1 MFLTNAIYYKNNIH
15 LGLKIMKKTILTTA
29 ILSSILSIS
38 AANAAPVF
46 DANFELNTDATDTE
60 TGDTTYDQN
69 GRVELNA
76 YSKHT
81 AGDNFFAGKG
91 TVLLNTDGE
100 ATVDDAFIQ
109 LGNSTWDFQL
119 GRFEAINLF
128 PLAKDTLI
136 VHVNDDY
143 VYQANKVRGR
153 IGDGG
158 GQIAFHYNANEN
170 LKFEVDT
177 LYGDGDSDQ
186 GDGSAYGDNTTAISG
201 IRPSVTFITDAAT
214 ISLGYESV
222 KYDTTDGATP
232 VATTGK
238 VDLSGYALTANF
250 DVASANVNL
259 SAAFSKDDITDQKIS
274 SFVANMVYGNFGLG
288 VIGSNVDNKTGN
300 DPSMLTTYIAYTVPL
315 LDIENATVTF
325 AGSYSTAD
333 DVAAGDNDKTTA
345 ARVRFNYSF

>member
-1 MFLTNAIYYKNNIH
+1 
-15 LGLKIMKKTILTTA
+15 MKKTILTTA

-46 DANFELNTDATDTE
+46 DANFELNNDATDTE

-91 TVLLNTDGE
+91 TLLLTTDGD
-100 ATVDDAFIQ
+100 ANIDDAFIQ
-109 LGNSTWDFQL
+109 FGNSTWDFQL

-136 VHVNDDY
+136 VHANEDY

-158 GQIAFHYNANEN
+158 GQIAFHYSASER

-186 GDGSAYGDNTTAISG
+186 GDGSLYGDNTTAISG
-201 IRPSVTFITDAAT
+201 VRPSVTFITDAAT
-214 ISLGYESV
+214 ISVGYESV
-222 KYDTTDGATP
+222 KYDTTDGATSP
-232 VATTGK
+232 TTGK
-238 VDLSGYALTANF
+238 VDLTGYAVTANF
-250 DVASANVNL
+250 DVAEANINL
-259 SAAFSKDDITDQKIS
+259 AAAFSKDDITDREVA
-274 SFVANMVYGNFGLG
+274 SFIANMVYGNFGLG
-288 VIGSNVDNKTGN
+288 VIGSNVDNQTGN

-315 LDIENATVTF
+315 LDIENASVTF
-325 AGSYSTAD
+325 AGSYSTID
-333 DVAAGDNDKTTA
+333 DAAANENDKTTA
-345 ARVRFNYSF
+345 ARVRFNYDF

>member
-1 MFLTNAIYYKNNIH
+1 
-15 LGLKIMKKTILTTA
+15 MKKTILATA
-29 ILSSILSIS
+29 IVSSILSVS
-38 AANAAPVF
+38 TAHAAPIF
-46 DANFELNTDATDTE
+46 DANFELNTDAVDTE

-136 VHVNDDY
+136 QHVSDDY

-158 GQIAFHYNANEN
+158 GQIAFHYNANDA

-177 LYGDGDSDQ
+177 LYSDGDGDGTST
-186 GDGSAYGDNTTAISG
+186 GDGDKTKAISG
-201 IRPSVTFITDAAT
+201 VRPSVTFVTSAAT
-214 ISLGYESV
+214 ITAGFESV
-222 KYDTTDGATP
+222 KYDEVGGTN
-232 VATTGK
+232 
-238 VDLSGYALTANF
+238 VDLTGYAVTANF
-250 DVASANVNL
+250 DVADANVNV
-259 SAAFSKDDITDQKIS
+259 SAAFSKDDVTDKKIS

-333 DVAAGDNDKTTA
+333 DVAAGANDKTTA
-345 ARVRFNYSF
+345 ARVRFNYGF